1 MIDTQTREVLARI
14 HGAPEP
20 TDVEGRPLANINLSA
35 LAIDA
40 MGSRLFAARGTDNAV
55 SIFDTDTLDFVGAF
69 PTAEYPTG
77 LAMLPGQ
84 NRLLV
89 TEGRGGGS
97 GPSMGRRAKS
107 VIAGS
112 TTLVD
117 LDTTDLTQSSAQV
130 LANYAYPQTAFPFE
144 CEGRFPIPSRP
155 NQRSPIKHVILL
167 VKENKTFD
175 CVFGDLEGPMQM
187 LTPTWYATVARS
199 PRTYTLWLNSTHCLI
214 IFTPK
219 SRILTSAISC

>member
-1 MIDTQTREVLARI
+1 MVTSPTQNRIYIALSGQDEIAVIDTQTREVLARI

-130 LANYAYPQTAFPFE
+130 WQTMHTHKQHFLLSAKDAFPFRRDPTN
-144 CEGRFPIPSRP
+144 GRPSNMSSSSLKRTKLLTVY
-155 NQRSPIKHVILL
+155 SVISR
-167 VKENKTFD
+167 
-175 CVFGDLEGPMQM
+175 GPMQM

-199 PRTYTLWLNSTHCLI
+199 P
-214 IFTPK
+214 
-219 SRILTSAISC
+219 